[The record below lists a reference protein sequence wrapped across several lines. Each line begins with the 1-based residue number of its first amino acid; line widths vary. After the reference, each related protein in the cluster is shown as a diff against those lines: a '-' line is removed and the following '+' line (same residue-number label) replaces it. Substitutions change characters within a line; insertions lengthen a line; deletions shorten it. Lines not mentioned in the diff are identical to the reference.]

1 MVFVLGVR
9 IGLERRGL
17 WEGGHDQIL
26 MLDPPLHVFDLS
38 SSINA
43 LSPLSLFS
51 RSLAWASKKLSL
63 QNAINLHI
71 EKLKRDFNK
80 EENFGGQ
87 T

>member
-43 LSPLSLFS
+43 LSPLSLYF
-51 RSLAWASKKLSL
+51 LALLPERLKKL
-63 QNAINLHI
+63 
-71 EKLKRDFNK
+71 KMR
-80 EENFGGQ
+80 
-87 T
+87 

>member
-51 RSLAWASKKLSL
+51 RSLAWASKKT

-71 EKLKRDFNK
+71 EKLKRDFDK
-80 EENFGGQ
+80 RRKNFGGQ